1 MMNKPRDIDNS
12 MNHKKIWRQNE
23 IFDSIWNDKI
33 DKFFENYKQF
43 DKFLKIKD
51 KNALIYSGH
60 VWLGGEES
68 WKLHSDFYEAF
79 RNSIKWIVW
88 EETFERMRIFFD
100 NKDYLLSTDMK
111 RYDGDPFLDD
121 KFQTIVLWNNTVAQ
135 FIERRNESN
144 DIEFHYTVYPEHI
157 FKFIEKLLKR

>member
-1 MMNKPRDIDNS
+1 M
-12 MNHKKIWRQNE
+12 KI
-23 IFDSIWNDKI
+23 
-33 DKFFENYKQF
+33 FFE
-43 DKFLKIKD
+43 
-51 KNALIYSGH
+51 
-60 VWLGGEES
+60 
-68 WKLHSDFYEAF
+68 
-79 RNSIKWIVW
+79 
-88 EETFERMRIFFD
+88 

-121 KFQTIVLWNNTVAQ
+121 KFQTIVLWKNTVAQ

>member
-68 WKLHSDFYEAF
+68 WKH
-79 RNSIKWIVW
+79 K
-88 EETFERMRIFFD
+88 ERTMQ
-100 NKDYLLSTDMK
+100 K
-111 RYDGDPFLDD
+111 
-121 KFQTIVLWNNTVAQ
+121 
-135 FIERRNESN
+135 
-144 DIEFHYTVYPEHI
+144 
-157 FKFIEKLLKR
+157 